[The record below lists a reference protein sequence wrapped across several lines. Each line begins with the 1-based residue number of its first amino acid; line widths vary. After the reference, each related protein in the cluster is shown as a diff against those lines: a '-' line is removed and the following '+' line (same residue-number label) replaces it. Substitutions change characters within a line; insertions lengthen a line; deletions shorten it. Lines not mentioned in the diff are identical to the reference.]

1 MAIPLPPFRLAHM
14 SDPHLAPPPFNGR
27 LTELAS
33 KTLLSRLAWR
43 RKRNAHTPQVLAA
56 IVADL
61 KAQAPDHIAITGDL
75 TNFSTPEE
83 FALAKAWLA
92 GFAAPGDLT
101 VSPGNHDALVA
112 AGPDPFAAWDDWMGD
127 RAGSFPR
134 VRIRGPAAIV
144 NLCSARPTLPLLAQG
159 ALGAE
164 QIARLGPVLDE
175 LKRQGLYRVVM
186 LHHPITPG
194 VVTGR
199 KSLVDAAALRRALQT
214 HGAELVLHGH
224 AHDAV
229 VGSTPGPVDAI
240 PVLGVPSASAAGH
253 GRQPAA
259 RWHGVEISPRGAG
272 FTTRIVVRGLMP
284 DGQIGELG
292 RYVLA

>member
-1 MAIPLPPFRLAHM
+1 MPIFRLAHL

-27 LTELAS
+27 LIELAS

-43 RKRNAHTPQVLAA
+43 RKRNAHSAQVLAA
-56 IVADL
+56 IVTDL
-61 KAQAPDHIAITGDL
+61 KAQAPDHIAVTGDL

-92 GFAAPGDLT
+92 DFAAPGDLT
-101 VSPGNHDALVA
+101 VSPGNHDALVP
-112 AGPDPFAAWDDWMGD
+112 AGLDPFAAWDDWMGD
-127 RAGSFPR
+127 GAGTFPR

-159 ALGAE
+159 ALGAD
-164 QIARLGPVLDE
+164 QVARLRPILEE

-194 VVTGR
+194 VVSGR
-199 KSLVDAAALRRALQT
+199 KSLVDAAALRGVLAT
-214 HGAELVLHGH
+214 YGADLVLHGH

-229 VGSTPGPVDAI
+229 VSSTPGPAGAI
-240 PVLGVPSASAAGH
+240 PVLGVPSASAVGH
-253 GRQPAA
+253 RRQPAA
-259 RWHGVEISPRGAG
+259 RWHGIEISREPTG
-272 FTTRIVVRGLMP
+272 FTTRVIVRGLQP
-284 DGQIGELG
+284 GGQVGELG
-292 RYVLA
+292 RYVLAP